1 MVQASKSGANRSS
14 LGKSLSRSFN
24 RRLGKWMNGVD
35 FVAVAKRIAQTP
47 AGKPWLEFF
56 EAPGMLIAPNQ
67 ELYREKAV
75 ELTLEEYE
83 RQGQPVDRAQVEG
96 HVAEISCRYDREIHY
111 WCAAAILATMTHVF
125 DHHDPRAPFVS
136 PDRRELVHLD
146 QLKQYRE
153 DGLGV
158 VYLCNHS
165 SHVDEFIGEAFF
177 NVYGL
182 GIPLYAAGSNMMAL
196 EGLAKMFYIAS
207 YVVQRRGATKL
218 YLSTLYNYCRAMSI
232 TGGQQTIFLEAWH
245 GGARTRDGSLR
256 YPRRLVTL
264 RGAIDVPDEAVVA
277 PVAISYAVVP
287 EDLSLAARGGGK
299 CWFNGLGLWRT
310 LALSMIHPK
319 SGLWRAAKGLYGRA
333 YCTLCQP
340 RTLGEL
346 KHMHARDIGGLSFD
360 EFVALT
366 AIRDIAKAKKVMAS
380 QLAAGALV
388 RARREAK
395 ARPAGEPAPAATPDL
410 AVALEQEI
418 QRTRDYHQAAF
429 GVPPDL
435 EDLVVQRPARDV
447 LADGLN
453 TLRRRRI
460 IARHRKD
467 ELGLPRVISNR
478 GLAFYATHGDRR
490 LYSPQAK
497 ENVVVVGAGDWGFA
511 LSHLVGG
518 RMLEEKRY
526 QNHSLTLYDSRP
538 EVVAEMGLQRS
549 LPGRFENERLPKNVF
564 VTYDAPSAFKKAS
577 EVILATGPEAFA
589 AQVESLLNE
598 AEQPLRVVVATSA
611 FVPGTRR
618 LTWQTVVDQVAKLGR
633 NDVEVFAYCGP
644 VSDTELVRLQPTLGI
659 LAGARPGVEDLA
671 DLFSSP
677 PVELALSEDPVG
689 AQLAAILSQVYAL
702 WGGYLRRV
710 GQVRGALAVGRYM
723 AQASAEALEFAL
735 ALGGRAET
743 FSAASPAWM
752 LSFVAAGMSGPVL
765 EFGAKLGKEGRRAR
779 DLPALARK
787 LFEQQTD
794 EGNKVRAYQELKL
807 AYFAARDLGLTLP
820 LLAEAHATLWGE

>member
-1 MVQASKSGANRSS
+1 MVQASKSGAKRSS
-14 LGKSLSRSFN
+14 LGKSLSKSFN

-35 FVAVAKRIAQTP
+35 FVSLAKRIAQTP

-56 EAPGMLIAPNQ
+56 DTPGALIAPDQ
-67 ELYREKAV
+67 DAYWRKAL

-83 RQGQPVDRAQVEG
+83 RLGEPVDRSQVET
-96 HVAEISCRYDREIHY
+96 HLEQISCRYDRDIHY
-111 WCAAAILATMTHVF
+111 WCAAAILATVTHVF
-125 DHHDPRAPFVS
+125 DHHDVRAPFVS
-136 PDRRELVHLD
+136 ADRRELEHLD
-146 QLKQYRE
+146 LLKQYRQ

-158 VYLCNHS
+158 VYLSNHS

-177 NVYGL
+177 SVYGIGL
-182 GIPLYAAGSNMMAL
+182 PLYAAGSNMMAL

-207 YVVQRRGATKL
+207 YVVQRRGASKL

-264 RGAIDVPDEAVVA
+264 RGAIDVPDEMVVA
-277 PVAISYAVVP
+277 PLAISYAVVP
-287 EDLSLAARGGGK
+287 EDLALAARGGGR
-299 CWFNGLGLWRT
+299 CWFNGLGLWRA
-310 LALSMIHPK
+310 LALSVIHPK
-319 SGLWRAAKGLYGRA
+319 TGLWRAAKGLYGRA

-346 KHMHARDIGGLSFD
+346 RHMHARDIGGLSFD

-366 AIRDIAKAKKVMAS
+366 AIRDIAQAKKVMAS
-380 QLAAGALV
+380 QLTAGALA
-388 RARREAK
+388 RAKREAK
-395 ARPAGEPAPAATPDL
+395 ARPAGEPAVRPDL
-410 AVALEQEI
+410 AAALEREV
-418 QRTRDYHQAAF
+418 QRTRDYHQATF
-429 GVPPDL
+429 GAAPDL
-435 EDLVVQRPARDV
+435 EDLVVQRPARES

-460 IARHRKD
+460 VARHRKD
-467 ELGLPRVISNR
+467 ELGLPRVINPR

-511 LSHLVGG
+511 LAHLVGG

-526 QNHSLTLYDSRP
+526 QNHSLTLYDARP
-538 EVVAEMGLQRS
+538 EVASEMNIHRS
-549 LPGRFENERLPKNVF
+549 LLGRFENERLPKNVF
-564 VTYDAPSAFKKAS
+564 VTHDAPSAFKKAS

-589 AQVESLLNE
+589 AQVENLLNE
-598 AEQPLRVVVATSA
+598 AEQPVRVVVATSA
-611 FVPGTRR
+611 FVPGSRR
-618 LTWQTVVDQVAKLGR
+618 LTWQVVVDQAAQLGR
-633 NDVEVFAYCGP
+633 KDVEVFAYCGP
-644 VSDTELVRLQPTLGI
+644 VSDVDLVRQQPALGV

-671 DLFSSP
+671 DLFRLP
-677 PVELALSEDPVG
+677 PVEVAVCEDPVG
-689 AQLAAILSQVYAL
+689 AQLAAILGQVYAL

-710 GQVRGALAVGRYM
+710 GLVRGPLAVGRYM
-723 AQASAEALEFAL
+723 TQASAEALEFAK

-752 LSFVAAGMSGPVL
+752 LSFVASGMSGPVL
-765 EFGAKLGKEGRRAR
+765 EFGAKLGKEARRAR

-787 LFEQQTD
+787 LYEQQTD
-794 EGNKVRAYQELKL
+794 EGPKVRAYQELNL

-820 LLAEAHATLWGE
+820 ILAESHAALWGE